1 MGNVGTGQN
10 KVINETAVTA
20 IVPGVTTLFGEFSYY
35 CQGNVICCANDRVL
49 RVTVAPSPDA
59 QVHVH
64 NCLTNDHKRFSPSSL
79 KFRKEDK
86 WANYIKGI
94 YLQLADIGIP
104 PRRLEFTLD
113 GPVLKDEGAVLASAI
128 CVGAVLAMKRLV
140 GFVVDTDRVAM
151 MCYMCCTGFCGELT
165 KYSTVTAMLRAEE
178 GKFILFDLNTLTY
191 RYLDNPFTDGC
202 TMLSID
208 CRTPPLAI
216 REEILHT
223 HTRVKNSFLRLRAV
237 APNHSI
243 RDYPLADLRERVLP
257 LDEECRRACYTVIED
272 SNAAA
277 VMRRYFPDR
286 SFALIGRTLTHT
298 GKLIRDGLDLTCPEI
313 DWLIKR
319 ATEDPLCN
327 GAGIL
332 FNGDSLYVGVVL
344 DDRMIARYNEKLED
358 YERIFGFKARVRA
371 FRPCGPVKLE

>member
-1 MGNVGTGQN
+1 MGNVIPGEN
-10 KVINETAVTA
+10 KVINEAAVTA

-35 CQGNVICCANDRVL
+35 CQGKVICCTNDREL
-49 RVTVAPSPDA
+49 RVTVAPSPDS

-86 WANYIKGI
+86 WANCIKGI

-104 PRRLEFTLD
+104 PRPLEFTLD
-113 GPVLKDEGAVLASAI
+113 GSVLRDEGAVLASAI
-128 CVGAVLAMKRLV
+128 CVGAVLAIKRLV

-151 MCYMCCTGFCGELT
+151 MCYICCTGFCGELT

-208 CRTPPLAI
+208 CRMPPLAI

-223 HTRVKNSFLRLRAV
+223 HTKVRNSFLRLRSV
-237 APNHSI
+237 APNHSM
-243 RDYPLADLRERVLP
+243 RDFPLSDLRERVLP

-272 SNAAA
+272 SNAAS

-319 ATEDPLCN
+319 ATEDPLCH
-327 GAGIL
+327 GAGVL
-332 FNGDSLYVGVVL
+332 FNGDSIYIGVVL
-344 DDRMIARYNEKLED
+344 DDRMMARYNEKLED

-371 FRPCGPVKLE
+371 FRPCGPAKLE

>member
-1 MGNVGTGQN
+1 MGNIGSGQLKEN
-10 KVINETAVTA
+10 NDYSVTA
-20 IVPGVTTLFGEFSYY
+20 RVPGVTTLFGEFSYY
-35 CQGNVICCANDRVL
+35 CQGNVICCANDREL
-49 RVTVAPSPDA
+49 RVIVSSSPDA

-64 NCLTNDHKRFSPSSL
+64 NRLTNDHKRFSPSSL

-94 YLQLADIGIP
+94 YLQLADIGIQP
-104 PRRLEFTLD
+104 GPLEFVLD
-113 GPVLKDEGAVLASAI
+113 GPVLRDDSSVLASAV
-128 CVGAVLAMKRLV
+128 CVGAVLAIRKYI

-151 MCYMCCTGFCGELT
+151 MAYMCCTGFCGELT

-208 CRTPPLAI
+208 CRTPPLAM
-216 REEILHT
+216 REEILHA
-223 HTRVKNSFLRLRAV
+223 HDKVRNSFLRLRAA
-237 APNHSI
+237 APGHSM
-243 RDYPLADLRERVLP
+243 REFPLSELRERVLP
-257 LDEECRRACYTVIED
+257 IDEECRRACYTVIED
-272 SNAAA
+272 SNAAS
-277 VMRRYFPDR
+277 VMRRYFPDK
-286 SFALIGRTLTHT
+286 SFSQIGRTLTHT

-319 ATEDPLCN
+319 AAEDSLCH

-332 FNGDSLYVGVVL
+332 FNGDSIYVCVVL
-344 DDRMIARYNEKLED
+344 NDGMMSRYNEKLDE

-371 FRPCGPVKLE
+371 FLPCGPAKLE